1 MLSPYA
7 KAIDSNTYEH
17 LFKSLELKKFEFMAT
32 NSSTPSFSRN
42 RLAKAAIFEAS
53 VVKKRF
59 SSGSGIA
66 YLKFI
71 VATCFNNCQES
82 SSISVQRNSPF
93 RSKNCSG

>member
-42 RLAKAAIFEAS
+42 KLAEAAIFEAL
-53 VVKKRF
+53 VVKTRF
-59 SSGSGIA
+59 SSE
-66 YLKFI
+66 LKLMVRQSTTFLYNFI
-71 VATCFNNCQES
+71 SRDSF
-82 SSISVQRNSPF
+82 
-93 RSKNCSG
+93 